1 MRVVRDYKSGQE
13 GQGKERNRQGQ
24 GKRDDKPLSWGSLKM
39 GVKESLR
46 CRQRGPNCVKRK
58 RRTIMVIDAV
68 VKHTRTQSER
78 SYQRFVSGKYQ
89 EVVVRFLREGIQ

>member
-1 MRVVRDYKSGQE
+1 
-13 GQGKERNRQGQ
+13 
-24 GKRDDKPLSWGSLKM
+24 
-39 GVKESLR
+39 
-46 CRQRGPNCVKRK
+46 
-58 RRTIMVIDAV
+58 MVIDAV